1 MKKKVLFIGL
11 SCILF
16 SVSSCSK
23 FLDVTP
29 DNVGTIDHAFR
40 NRNEAENYLFSCY
53 AYLQRSSDVG
63 TDPAFT
69 TSGEI
74 IYPNNLIDYVG
85 FDRGGFNILRGFQSV
100 ASPALNTWNGL
111 NGSYN
116 FYRSI
121 RLCNNLLDNIDKP
134 IDLTATE
141 KKRWIAEAKFLKA
154 YYHFYLMRM
163 YGPIPLIEK
172 NLPINSSTE
181 EVRVFRNSI
190 DEVSNYIVSLLDEA
204 AADLPEQIQNTN
216 SELGRATKLIAL
228 SLKADVLMT
237 VASPL
242 FNGNPDYAQIK
253 DSKGKDLFPQ
263 AYDAEKWKAAA
274 DACLQAIQESEKQQ
288 IKLYTYVN
296 PPNIGALS
304 DSLRNVLS
312 IQGAITER
320 WDQNPEFIWANA
332 QAFNNQGYA
341 TPRLTVKAVNNAW
354 SNPST
359 FSVPITMQEV
369 FYSDKGVPINEDRTW
384 DFAGRYKLKTAEA
397 KDKYFIREGYETVKA
412 HFNREPRFY
421 ADIAFDGGVWFGND
435 IYDQDKAYFVQAR
448 GTAAFA
454 GPKDMIRI
462 NITGYWPKKLV
473 HYQSVYDDGFKP
485 VQFHLPIIRLAGLYL
500 WYAEALN
507 EYYGPSNAEALRY
520 IDAVRKRAGLA
531 GVKESW
537 TKYSRVPNKPDTKE
551 GLRSIIQQERRI
563 ELCFEA
569 RIGWDLRRWK
579 QMQSVLSEP
588 FQGWSIYQAQAENYY
603 RPVTQF
609 VPVFGLKDYLWP
621 IRSYDLIQN
630 PNLVQNPYW

>member
-253 DSKGKDLFPQ
+253 DSKGRDLFPQ